1 MDKVLVALTAIALMG
16 IFAQWVSIRFHL
28 PTILLLLVAGLIA
41 GPWQGWITTDLLNDE
56 FLFACVST
64 SVAIILFEGSLQ
76 LTIKELRDSGREI
89 VKLISLGALV
99 TWMLTTLAAYFLLK
113 FSIDIALLFGA
124 ILIVTGPTVVLPLLL
139 NIRPVGRAGTILKWE
154 GIAIDTVGALV
165 AVVVYE
171 IILADG
177 FKKALMVASV
187 SIVKTIGI
195 GIIIGVLAALIII
208 VCIRRFW
215 IPEILHNAFTLAIVV
230 GAFTFSALFENEPTG
245 FLSVSVMGIVLA
257 NQSIIPVKKILIFK
271 ETLRTII
278 LPGLF
283 IVLAARIPLED
294 IFNIGLNDI
303 LFIVVLIVIIRPL
316 SIFMS
321 LSKSDLNWKEKLFI
335 GFMAPRGV
343 VAAAVSSVFASKLIQ
358 GGYQS
363 AERLVSAVFLVV
375 IATVSFYS
383 IASPLIA
390 RLLGL
395 ARHDAKGNL
404 LLGANKLARQL
415 AGVLVANG
423 VQCQLID
430 SNKGHVHK
438 AQQLGLK
445 AAEANFLDETF
456 IEDIDLGGVNQIL
469 ALTPNHD
476 VNAVAIIHLS
486 DYFDKRVLFQLAGET
501 KGKGRELFSLKHTYV
516 YFEEALEKGLNIRA
530 IKIDDAFDKNTIV
543 LGVINEATKVF
554 IPNTVDSPIPIKVG
568 QLAIVFA

>member
-395 ARHDAKGNL
+395 ARHDAKGNS